1 MHQSLTFIG
10 LGSMGTPMAANLM
23 RGGLPV
29 YVYNRTPEKAAS
41 LIESGAKLLNTPAE
55 AFQKTKIVLSML
67 ANDEALEQVTLGPNG
82 LYEAIKPGC
91 IHISMS
97 TVSPK
102 TSRKLAALHREK
114 GAHFI
119 AAPVFGRPQV
129 AASGK
134 LWICI
139 AGDASAKKQIEPI
152 LKLLGQRIEDFGEDP
167 GTANIVKLTGNFLI
181 LTAIEAMGEALALG
195 ERNGIDQERLASF
208 FADTL
213 FASPIYQ
220 TYAKLIANSAFD
232 PAGFKLLLGLKD
244 INLLQDMAQESRV
257 PIPIAAL
264 LHDLLLEGLV
274 YNRGE
279 LDWSA
284 ITLTT
289 RHRRYL

>member
-10 LGSMGTPMAANLM
+10 LGNMGTPMAANLI

-41 LIESGAKLLNTPAE
+41 LVESGAKLLNTPAE

-82 LYEAIKPGC
+82 LYESIKPDC

-102 TSRKLAALHREK
+102 TSRKLAILHQEK

-119 AAPVFGRPQV
+119 AAPVFGRPQ
-129 AASGK
+129 AAANRK

-139 AGDASAKKQIEPI
+139 AGESSVKKQIEPI
-152 LKLLGQRIEDFGEDP
+152 LKLLGQKIEDFGEDP
-167 GTANIVKLTGNFLI
+167 GNANIVKLAGNFLI
-181 LTAIEAMGEALALG
+181 LTAIEALGEALAIG
-195 ERNGIDQERLASF
+195 ERNGIDSERLASF

-213 FASPIYQ
+213 FASPVYQ
-220 TYAKLIANSAFD
+220 TYANLIASSAFD
-232 PAGFKLLLGLKD
+232 PAGFKLHLGLKD
-244 INLLQDMAQESRV
+244 INLLQDVAQESRV
-257 PIPIAAL
+257 PIPIASL

-274 YNRGE
+274 YNRGD

-284 ITLTT
+284 ITMTI